1 MSGRHANISIFVPHI
16 GCTYRCS
23 FCNQYAITAQT
34 GRPGPSQV
42 AAAVRAAQKS
52 PHYNPK
58 TTELAF
64 FGGSFTAIEPE
75 YMQSLLAAAQQPLKN
90 GEICGIRLSTRP
102 DAVPESTL
110 ALLKRYGVTAIE
122 LGCQS
127 LQNRVLQLN
136 HRGHTAEDTVMA
148 AKRVKD
154 FGFELGLQMMTG
166 LYGDT
171 DEGALN
177 TAQKIVALN
186 PKTVRIYPTLVLKNT
201 LLAKLLQSGAYQPQ
215 SLEQAVALTAQL
227 LQLFEQNGIT
237 VIRTGLH
244 AVENGSLL
252 AGPWHPAFG
261 ELCAA
266 RVLRQK
272 VLRLL
277 QTQNIAPGNVTVT
290 VPVGSLSKMLGQRK
304 ENIEFFRQMGYN
316 VFVLEKQNSKI
327 LVAPGR

>member
-16 GCTYRCS
+16 GCTHRCS

-34 GRPGPSQV
+34 NRPKAADV
-42 AAAVRAAQKS
+42 FAAARLAQRS
-52 PHYNPK
+52 RRYNPA

-64 FGGSFTAIEPE
+64 FGGSFTAVEPD
-75 YMQSLLAAAQQPLKN
+75 YMKSLLGAAQQLLKS

-102 DAVPESTL
+102 DAVAAPML
-110 ALLKRYGVTAIE
+110 ALLKQYGVTAIE

-136 HRGHTAEDTVMA
+136 HRGHTAEDTALA
-148 AKRVKD
+148 AQRIHAL
-154 FGFELGLQMMTG
+154 GFELGLQMMTG

-171 DEGALN
+171 DEGALK
-177 TAQKIVALN
+177 TAQKMVEMH

-201 LLAKLLQSGAYQPQ
+201 ALARLFQAGVYRPQ
-215 SLEQAVALTAQL
+215 SLEQAVSLTAGL
-227 LQLFEQNGIT
+227 LRLFGQNGIA

-244 AVENGSLL
+244 TVDPNSLL

-266 RVLRQK
+266 RVLRQR
-272 VLRLL
+272 VLQQL
-277 QTQNIAPGNVTVT
+277 QQRQMPKGAVAVT
-290 VPVGSLSKMLGQRK
+290 VPVGSLSKMLGQHK
-304 ENIEFFRQMGYN
+304 ENIEFFKAMGYN
-316 VFVLEKQNSKI
+316 VSVLEDNI
-327 LVAPGR
+327 NEVCVAPGK